1 MTAPTATVP
10 ATHATTT
17 PATTILR
24 RVLVLDALVTGGNGL
39 IYLVAS
45 GPVAGLLGTGAGLL
59 LGIGTFLTAYGLAVG
74 VLAAQRKPSVSMTK
88 LVIGANLLW
97 ALASIG
103 VAAFGVLGTNV
114 IGTTWTVLQAGT
126 VAGFAALQM
135 WGLRKLRTHH

>member
-10 ATHATTT
+10 ATEATTT
-17 PATTILR
+17 SATTILR
-24 RVLVLDALVTGGNGL
+24 RVLVLDALVTGGNGV
-39 IYLVAS
+39 IYLIAS
-45 GPVAGLLGTGAGLL
+45 GPVAELLGTSAGLL
-59 LGIGTFLTAYGLAVG
+59 LGIGTFLAAYGLAVG
-74 VLAAQRKPSVSMTK
+74 VLAAQRKPSASMTK

-97 ALASIG
+97 ALVSIG

-135 WGLRKLRTHH
+135 WGLRKLRTRH